1 MARMAIQ
8 TTPLSSKRP
17 IATSAAIKPIRQ
29 GNMEIVCD
37 APGAILCVA
46 FELTMVQVMLWMAL
60 RNTERAVA
68 LSNW

>member
-1 MARMAIQ
+1 
-8 TTPLSSKRP
+8 
-17 IATSAAIKPIRQ
+17 
-29 GNMEIVCD
+29 MEIVCD